1 MSSRGESHARA
12 PSEDAE
18 GSRTGNFY
26 PCQGKAQRPV
36 AMPLLGYVND
46 IDCCVYYWPFPI

>member
-46 IDCCVYYWPFPI
+46 IDCCVYY